1 MIRLPAIA
9 MLGLAASASAE
20 VPIPFADIPNVTVK
34 YYDVTG
40 TTSAEV
46 RRSVDA
52 AQPRD
57 PNDGLGVD
65 ALTQWQFD
73 LSWEAGKKG
82 KCHATLDNIKFS
94 ATVRVPRL
102 ADRNAPADLR
112 ARFDRY
118 LKSLLDHEDG
128 HVRYAWEH
136 RGDIAKAINGVKCK
150 AAARAAEKA
159 TNALAAHDLAS
170 DKATDHG
177 RTTTVPF

>member
-20 VPIPFADIPNVTVK
+20 VPLPFADIPNVTVK

-40 TTSAEV
+40 TTAAEV

-52 AQPRD
+52 SKPRD
-57 PNDGLGVD
+57 PNDGQGVD
-65 ALTQWQFD
+65 ALTQWQFG
-73 LSWEAGKKG
+73 LSWKAGKKG
-82 KCHATLDNIKFS
+82 KCYATLDNIKFS

-102 ADRNAPADLR
+102 ADRNASAELR

-136 RGDIAKAINGVKCK
+136 RGDIAKAISGTKCK
-150 AAARAAEKA
+150 TAAREAEKA
-159 TNALAAHDLAS
+159 IDAIAAHDLAY
-170 DKATDHG
+170 DKETDHG
-177 RTTTVPF
+177 RTTTVPL